1 MAPELGPLV
10 EGANMAA
17 GASEPYAPR
26 PASPQAPAG
35 RHART
40 GEPAEREFDFTRPFE
55 IDLGR
60 AALIAEVLRECGYP
74 LCTADMVTAELAK
87 PDGERT
93 NIGRFAAD
101 ALARAGWR
109 P

>member
-1 MAPELGPLV
+1 
-10 EGANMAA
+10 MAA

-26 PASPQAPAG
+26 SPLPHGPAG
-35 RHART
+35 RHARG
-40 GEPAEREFDFTRPFE
+40 GEPAEGEFDFARPFE

-60 AALIAEVLRECGYP
+60 AAVIAEVLREFGYR

-101 ALARAGWR
+101 ALERAGWR